1 MEIFILC
8 ILISFVVGDRI
19 LEGTRLKRHREQI
32 PIRIHVNGSRGKSS
46 VTRLIAGALRGG
58 GISAI
63 AKTTGTT
70 PRIIYEDGSETPLYR
85 LGKANIK
92 EQFHVLGLAAQRN
105 PDAIVIEC
113 MALQPRLQ
121 AMSEHRIIHST
132 IGVITNCREDH
143 LDVMGPTE
151 RHVAQALAGTTPAG
165 QTLVTAESQH
175 LDILKHACQELECNL
190 EVVATDDLEA
200 ISNAEMA
207 RFGYY
212 EHRENVA
219 VALRVAKLCGVS
231 REDAMVGML
240 NATPDVGALRM
251 YDLEFFGRQI
261 CFVHGFA
268 ANDPQSSHHIWELS
282 HRVFPEYS
290 RRIMLLNLRT
300 DRGDRSRQLGE
311 AITTWATQ
319 PDFVVLM
326 GTGTRIAARELL
338 KKGFLP
344 GQIVFSEGTSARD
357 VFERIVELVDQRALV
372 VGLGNVA
379 DPGLALVGL
388 FRNRGVQIPMSQLYP
403 TTPPEAQPPEV
414 ANG

>member
-19 LEGTRLKRHREQI
+19 LEGMRLRRHREKI

-63 AKTTGTT
+63 AKTTGST

-92 EQFHVLGLAAQRN
+92 EQFHVLGLAAQRK

-113 MALQPRLQ
+113 MALQPGLQ
-121 AMSEHRIIHST
+121 AMSERRIIQST

-151 RHVAQALAGTTPAG
+151 RHVAQALAGTIPKG
-165 QTLVTAESQH
+165 QTLVTAEIEH
-175 LDILKHACQELECNL
+175 IDILREACKYMKSNM
-190 EVVATDDLEA
+190 EVISANDLDA
-200 ISNAEMA
+200 ISNIEMA

-212 EHRENVA
+212 EHRANVA
-219 VALRVAKLCGVS
+219 VALHVAGLCGVS
-231 REDAMVGML
+231 REKAMAGML

-251 YDLEFFGRQI
+251 YDVKFFGRKI

-282 HRVFPEYS
+282 NRIFPEYA

-311 AITTWATQ
+311 AITTWTTQ

-326 GTGTRIAARELL
+326 GTGTRIAARQLL
-338 KKGFLP
+338 NKGFLP

-357 VFERIVELVDQRALV
+357 VFERIVELVDHRALV

-403 TTPPEAQPPEV
+403 TIPPETGPPKV